1 MYEEVQLGG
10 ANSLRTY
17 EAMFLIDNNV
27 ASNDWD
33 GAVRRVQD
41 IIQKGGGKVL
51 SVEKWAERKLAYK
64 IGPHKRGTYMLIYFE
79 APIGSITSVR
89 RECQLSEIIVRSLI
103 LKVEKKP
110 EPPAGAQ
117 PPSPVAVAT

>member
-1 MYEEVQLGG
+1 MK
-10 ANSLRTY
+10 TY

-33 GAVRRVQD
+33 GAVRRIQE

-51 SVEKWAERKLAYK
+51 STEKWAERKLAYK
-64 IGPHKRGTYMLIYFE
+64 IGPHKRGTYMLVYFE
-79 APIGSITSVR
+79 TLPGSITSIR

-103 LKVEKKP
+103 LNVEKKP
-110 EPPAGAQ
+110 EPPVAEQ
-117 PPSPVAVAT
+117 PPSPAVVAT